1 MFLVSCYQS
10 DQVHT
15 LWFGMYQQES
25 RENIFHDCLVFQR
38 REVTHFWNWQNLFIP
53 AFSWLPLEIWK
64 FCMMIT
70 SIVLYTFL
78 TWKWHVLWKGN
89 WSSVCELISLFFIA
103 PLNLKER
110 PLYLEFSCC
119 GFYFILYKYINERG
133 KILSIWVP
141 HTVCEI
147 CLPSTIYVCK
157 ANVKLYLKSALSNSS
172 MHKLYNVSIRPFL
185 FSPAFNWKWTLLF
198 PAPRGGLQTWL
209 QPWKTQCSAEVVM
222 CVFLAAIFSCSTC

>member
-10 DQVHT
+10 DQFHT

-38 REVTHFWNWQNLFIP
+38 REVNTFLELTKLVYSSFFMAATWD
-53 AFSWLPLEIWK
+53 LEILHDDNLHCALHFRNVK
-64 FCMMIT
+64 VMF
-70 SIVLYTFL
+70 YE
-78 TWKWHVLWKGN
+78 KGIGVRFVI
-89 WSSVCELISLFFIA
+89 WSALFFIA

-110 PLYLEFSCC
+110 PLCLEFSCC
-119 GFYFILYKYINERG
+119 DFVFFYKYINERG

-141 HTVCEI
+141 HTVREI

-172 MHKLYNVSIRPFL
+172 MHKLYDVSIRPFL
-185 FSPAFNWKWTLLF
+185 FPQLSTESEPFSFQHPEVAYRPGFNPEKHNVLLKWWCACF
-198 PAPRGGLQTWL
+198 
-209 QPWKTQCSAEVVM
+209 
-222 CVFLAAIFSCSTC
+222 

>member
-1 MFLVSCYQS
+1 MLLVSCYQS

-25 RENIFHDCLVFQR
+25 GENIFHDCLVFQR
-38 REVTHFWNWQNLFIP
+38 REVTHFWNWQNMFIL

-64 FCMMIT
+64 FCMMVT
-70 SIVLYTFL
+70 SIVLYTFV
-78 TWKWHVLWKGN
+78 TWKWYVLWKGN
-89 WSSVCELISLFFIA
+89 RSSVCDLISFVFHSSFEFKRETTFF
-103 PLNLKER
+103 
-110 PLYLEFSCC
+110 LELSCC
-119 GFYFILYKYINERG
+119 DFVFFYKYINERG

-172 MHKLYNVSIRPFL
+172 MHKLCDVSIRPFL
-185 FSPAFNWKWTLLF
+185 FPQLSTESEPFSFQHPEVAYRPGFNPEKHNVLLKWWCACF
-198 PAPRGGLQTWL
+198 
-209 QPWKTQCSAEVVM
+209 
-222 CVFLAAIFSCSTC
+222 